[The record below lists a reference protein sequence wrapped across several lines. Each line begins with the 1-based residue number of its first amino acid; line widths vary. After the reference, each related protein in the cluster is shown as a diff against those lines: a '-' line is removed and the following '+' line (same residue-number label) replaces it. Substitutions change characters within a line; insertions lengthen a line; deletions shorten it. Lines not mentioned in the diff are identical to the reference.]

1 MRRRSPSPN
10 LRFLL
15 PFLRFG
21 GPALVLMLTIGILQG
36 IVCSVF
42 AAGKC
47 PSIAPWWLHAVLAGI
62 ALGSAFV
69 SAWRFMSDRQGPPSR
84 RGR

>member
-1 MRRRSPSPN
+1 MRRRKSSPN

-42 AAGKC
+42 AADKC
-47 PSIAPWWLHAVLAGI
+47 PNIVPWWLHAVLAGVAVVS
-62 ALGSAFV
+62 ALI
-69 SAWRFMSDRQGPPSR
+69 SAWRFLSERQGQS
-84 RGR
+84 GR